1 MLAWTLEPTTTHC
14 TIMGEYRVSLKNVF
28 ILFVWIALLVKME
41 LVRPPVDSSL
51 TNIIQNVIDNKFYVF
66 SK

>member
-1 MLAWTLEPTTTHC
+1 MSSYIL
-14 TIMGEYRVSLKNVF
+14 
-28 ILFVWIALLVKME
+28 LFVWIALLVKME
-41 LVRPPVDSSL
+41 LVRPVDSSL